1 MDTLA
6 RRAKAARKHRHLT
19 QTQVAKASGVNQS
32 DISKI
37 ERGETERPQG
47 LLALARAYQCDPD
60 WLDTGDGPPPWG
72 EPEGAE
78 TEEVRHNPPS
88 DLPNIVVGPE
98 MRGRRLY
105 PVISAVQAGD
115 WTAICDTFQPGEAE
129 DWLPS
134 PKDLGQVGFILKV
147 KGPSMTNPEGGRE
160 NFPDGISLHIRP
172 EEDVHP
178 GDFVVAKRVADDEAT
193 FKKLVKVDGELY
205 LHAINPNW
213 PKPYIKLEPG
223 DKIVG
228 KLKFAGWDF

>member
-6 RRAKAARKHRHLT
+6 QRAKGARKHRKLT
-19 QTQVAKASGVNQS
+19 QVQAAAASGVNQS

-47 LLALARAYQCDPD
+47 LLALARAYGCSPH
-60 WLDTGDGPPPWG
+60 WLDTGDGAAPWQQS
-72 EPEGAE
+72 GAAAND
-78 TEEVRHNPPS
+78 TAGHNESSDPS
-88 DLPNIVVGPE
+88 NVTAGPD
-98 MRGRRLY
+98 MRGRGLY
-105 PVISAVQAGD
+105 PLISAVQAGD
-115 WTAICDTFQPGEAE
+115 WTAICDSFQPGDAE

-134 PKDLGQVGFILKV
+134 PKDLGPAGFLLKV
-147 KGPSMTNPEGGRE
+147 KGPSMTNPDGGRE
-160 NFPDGISLHIRP
+160 NFPEGISLHIRP

-193 FKKLVKVDGELY
+193 FKKLVLVDGELF

-223 DKIVG
+223 DRIVG